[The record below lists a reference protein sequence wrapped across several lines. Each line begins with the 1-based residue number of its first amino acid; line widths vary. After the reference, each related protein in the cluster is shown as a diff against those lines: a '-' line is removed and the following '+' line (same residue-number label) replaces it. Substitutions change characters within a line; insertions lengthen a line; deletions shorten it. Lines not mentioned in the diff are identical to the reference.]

1 MVLHQ
6 TLTAGNERGRCA
18 QCGAGGRGVHPR
30 NAECFHPGCSWG
42 WWWHICSARVGCA
55 VRSVLQ
61 AGREEPEPGL
71 WAALGQVLGCLDSL
85 GSVLQE
91 RC

>member
-1 MVLHQ
+1 MFPPGML
-6 TLTAGNERGRCA
+6 LGR
-18 QCGAGGRGVHPR
+18 
-30 NAECFHPGCSWG
+30 
-42 WWWHICSARVGCA
+42 WWHICSAHVGCA

-71 WAALGQVLGCLDSL
+71 WAVLGQVLGCLDSL

-91 RC
+91 QF

>member
-1 MVLHQ
+1 MKGECVHSAAQGDVGCTLGMPSVSTRDAPGDGGGTSAAHVWAVLS
-6 TLTAGNERGRCA
+6 GRC
-18 QCGAGGRGVHPR
+18 CK
-30 NAECFHPGCSWG
+30 
-42 WWWHICSARVGCA
+42 
-55 VRSVLQ
+55 